1 MRVLLPDSSELELP
15 DGATGLDAARA
26 IGPKLAEQA
35 VLIRQ
40 NGNVQDLRLP
50 LADGQ
55 PIQILTTR
63 DTEDPD
69 ALYVLRHSAAHLLA
83 EAVRKLY
90 PGVKIAI
97 GPPIENGFYYDF
109 EFPEPIREEDLEK
122 IEAEVQRELKEGRT
136 WEREE
141 VSADEAKRR
150 FEAEGERYK
159 VELVDT
165 AEGEISLYTQG
176 EFTDLCRGP
185 HLQDSKPIKAIKLTS
200 LAGAYWRGDEKNT
213 QLTRIYG
220 TAFFSQADLDAHLE
234 RLEQAKARDHRRLG
248 RELDLFHLSE
258 ESPGS
263 PFWHPKGMVI
273 WNALEDLRRREN
285 ARRGYSEV
293 KTPLIYDTDV
303 WVTSGHWE
311 KFRENMF
318 LVAGEGDEPHAAL
331 KPMNC
336 PGHMLLF
343 GSQLRSYRDLPI
355 RYAESS
361 TLHRNE
367 LAGALHG
374 LLRVRHVTQDDA
386 HIFCT
391 EEQVPGEI
399 DACIE
404 FVKDLYALFEV
415 TPHAELSTRPEE
427 RLGTDEEWDHAEG
440 ILQAALERHGIE
452 YVIGEGEGTFYA
464 PKIDLHMRDTLGR
477 SWQMGT
483 IQADAQMPR
492 RFGLTYMGPDNV
504 EHTPDRHPPG
514 AARLAR
520 ALHRHHRRALR
531 RRLPAL
537 ARARATAVDPRRR
550 EPPRGRKRAA
560 RADRGRGFP
569 RRPRPARRDAREAD
583 PRGRAGEDPVHDRL
597 RRPRVGRVARGA
609 GARRRAV
616 DDEPFRAARTVPGRA
631 CYDRVL
637 KEGADHCPSP
647 SRAASSRGFNRAGWT
662 RKTWPLLA
670 AVFVV
675 DEEDSTSLVK
685 SL

>member
-1 MRVLLPDSSELELP
+1 MILPDSSELELP

-69 ALYVLRHSAAHLLA
+69 ALFVLRHSAAHLLA
-83 EAVRKLY
+83 EAVRRLY
-90 PGVKIAI
+90 PGVKVAI

-122 IEAEVQRELKEGRT
+122 IEAEIMRELREGRS
-136 WEREE
+136 WKREE
-141 VSADEAKRR
+141 ISADEAKRR
-150 FEAEGERYK
+150 FEEEGEPYK

-165 AEGEISLYTQG
+165 AEGQISLYTQG
-176 EFTDLCRGP
+176 DFTDLCRGP

-200 LAGAYWRGDEKNT
+200 LAGAYWRGDERNT

-220 TAFFSQADLDAHLE
+220 TAFYSQADLDAHLE
-234 RLEQAKARDHRRLG
+234 RLEQARARDHRRLG

-263 PFWHPKGMVI
+263 PFWHPKGMVL
-273 WNALEDLRRREN
+273 WTALEDLRRREN
-285 ARRGYSEV
+285 ARRGYVEV
-293 KTPLIYDTDV
+293 KTPLIYDTSV

-311 KFRENMF
+311 KFRDDMF
-318 LVAGEGDEPHAAL
+318 LVAGDGEEPHAAL

-343 GSQLRSYRDLPI
+343 GSAIPSSRDLPI

-391 EEQVPGEI
+391 EEQVPAEI

-404 FVKDLYALFEV
+404 FVKDLYGIFGV
-415 TPHAELSTRPEE
+415 TPHAELSTRPEK
-427 RLGTDEEWDHAEG
+427 RLGTDEEWDQAEG
-440 ILQAALERHGIE
+440 TLRDALERHGIE

-483 IQADAQMPR
+483 IQADAQMPK

-504 EHTPDRHPPG
+504 EHTPVVIHRALLGSLERFIGIVVEHYGG
-514 AARLAR
+514 AFPFWLAPVQVRLVPVGEGHREAVHELEARLEDAGFR
-520 ALHRHHRRALR
+520 VDVDERDDTLGKRIRDAELEKIPYTIVYGDRESRDS
-531 RRLPAL
+531 L
-537 ARARATAVDPRRR
+537 AV
-550 EPPRGRKRAA
+550 
-560 RADRGRGFP
+560 RGRG
-569 RRPRPARRDAREAD
+569 
-583 PRGRAGEDPVHDRL
+583 GEQS
-597 RRPRVGRVARGA
+597 
-609 GARRRAV
+609 
-616 DDEPFRAARTVPGRA
+616 T
-631 CYDRVL
+631 
-637 KEGADHCPSP
+637 
-647 SRAASSRGFNRAGWT
+647 
-662 RKTWPLLA
+662 
-670 AVFVV
+670 
-675 DEEDSTSLVK
+675 TSLPE
-685 SL
+685 LLERLEAELATIRA